1 MERGADIPRQ
11 LMVGNVNKNTGWS
24 QNTSIFFRPNGFSTQ
39 EVLNIWFSDICDWMR
54 ANKLLLQCKA

>member
-24 QNTSIFFRPNGFSTQ
+24 QNTSIFFRPN
-39 EVLNIWFSDICDWMR
+39 IWFSDICDWMR